1 VIVSSLTP
9 RSYAAGLFRS
19 ERTADSDLVEMDE
32 QIVRILVDPERA
44 RVDQLLA
51 PVTTGQNTD
60 PERARP
66 LRGEQVRDACRAR

>member
-1 VIVSSLTP
+1 
-9 RSYAAGLFRS
+9 
-19 ERTADSDLVEMDE
+19 MDE